1 MFKPKNSKKKLVCT
15 GIYDGEKFQNLVC
28 QEVKEESYLVEA
40 KSRCSNRF
48 SPSSSSRSRSYSSS
62 SSKSR
67 SRSSSS
73 CSSSSSSSSSK
84 MFSDNDDFPN
94 NGNCTTCPPGPQ
106 GPPGAD
112 GPQGP
117 PGADGAQ
124 GPEGPPGEQGLQGDP
139 GPQGEPGPQG
149 PVGPQGPAGQ
159 NAAISSIFLYS
170 TASQPKTGTSNQFQQ
185 VSFEQ
190 PIVGPG
196 SDWVKNNNQEFQGAN
211 SGWYLITYKLDI
223 RTNSSTNFD
232 HTRAAAALMLNNAE
246 VPGSGSTAQA
256 PDTIHMYSISNQVL
270 VYYTAGQILS
280 LQWTAAYYSS
290 GNKQFST
297 SGLSLGPNESNF
309 ITSVFNPVNSSTY
322 QEATASLVI
331 TRIVNV

>member
-117 PGADGAQ
+117 PG
-124 GPEGPPGEQGLQGDP
+124 EQGLQGDP
-139 GPQGEPGPQG
+139 GPQGPPGPQG
-149 PVGPQGPAGQ
+149 IQGIPGPQGPQGPAGQ

-170 TASQPKTGTSNQFQQ
+170 TTSQPKTGTSNQFQQ
-185 VSFEQ
+185 VSFEK
-190 PIVGPG
+190 PIIGPG
-196 SDWVKNNNQEFQGAN
+196 LDWVKNNNQEFQGVN
-211 SGWYLITYKLDI
+211 SGWYLVTYKLDL
-223 RTNSSTNFD
+223 RTNSTSDFN

-246 VPGSGSTAQA
+246 VVGSGSTAQA

-270 VYYTAGQILS
+270 LYYTAGQVLS
-280 LQWTAAYYSS
+280 LQWTAAYYNNS
-290 GNKQFST
+290 GVKQSTT
-297 SGLSLGPNESNF
+297 SGLSIGPNEANF
-309 ITSVFNPVNSSTY
+309 ISSVFNPVNSSTY
-322 QEATASLVI
+322 EEAVASLVI